1 MAFADYAS
9 DSEASPD
16 DIDLIKTLKKRKE
29 KEKEPSLSGS
39 DLSHASRDSPQV
51 LRDDEPQARTSASE
65 EKRFAVMVQG
75 PSRPWE
81 YQPFVADQTV
91 DEVLAEIDKPGGQV
105 WYRIEY
111 EDGRRE
117 DVGFGILPVAPASYP
132 FLRSFF
138 FFFLQIFSLK
148 QYPLGRSFR
157 KYASGLLMAECIA
170 SQVALAKV
178 VASGIMI

>member
-1 MAFADYAS
+1 MAFADYVS

-16 DIDLIKTLKKRKE
+16 DIDLTKTLKKT

-39 DLSHASRDSPQV
+39 ALSHTSRDSPQV
-51 LRDDEPQARTSASE
+51 RRDEEPQARTSASE

-91 DEVLAEIDKPGGQV
+91 DEVLAEIDKPGGEV

-117 DVGFGILPVAPASYP
+117 DVSFGILHVAPASCP
-132 FLRSFF
+132 RVSP
-138 FFFLQIFSLK
+138 QMFSLK
-148 QYPLGRSFR
+148 QYPLRRSFR
-157 KYASGLLMAECIA
+157 KYVSGLLMAECIA

-178 VASGIMI
+178 VTSDIMI